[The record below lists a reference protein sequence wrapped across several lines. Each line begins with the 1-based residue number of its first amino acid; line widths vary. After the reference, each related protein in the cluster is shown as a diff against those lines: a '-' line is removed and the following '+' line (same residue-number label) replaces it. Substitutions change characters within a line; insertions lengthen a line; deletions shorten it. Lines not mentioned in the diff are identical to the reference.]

1 MMCKLFRVP
10 QQYVLSLSS
19 FSLTLYSPL
28 LFLFLQLLLLFLLL
42 LLLLLLPLLSTA
54 CSTYSSFLQLHK
66 LTIHFTFMQFVFCHY
81 FPPRTGKK
89 RILYTVGVFIFLLR
103 ILQFSSSFCASSL
116 SWHVC
121 PLSRNGRIGPR
132 VFQTRRILSRK
143 TVSYNPNNISSHM
156 CAIFLSHILILCAHL
171 FCSCIFF
178 FAFIFPAY
186 IID

>member
-42 LLLLLLPLLSTA
+42 LLLFLLPLLSTA

-116 SWHVC
+116 CWHVC

-156 CAIFLSHILILCAHL
+156 CNIPVSYTYFVCPFVLFMHL
-171 FCSCIFF
+171 FFCVHFSCL
-178 FAFIFPAY
+178 Y
-186 IID
+186 L